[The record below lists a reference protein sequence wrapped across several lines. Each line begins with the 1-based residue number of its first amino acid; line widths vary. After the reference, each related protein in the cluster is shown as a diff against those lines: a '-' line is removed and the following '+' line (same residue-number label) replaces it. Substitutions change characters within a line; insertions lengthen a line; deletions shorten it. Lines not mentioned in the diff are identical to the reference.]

1 MVYPFTFLVPEDA
14 SEDLMVNSSLTVMS
28 NMENDTL
35 LANLSN
41 GKYAMCL
48 DPYNPDLQEGYLTK
62 LFTKQGPSVM
72 TDRTSFW
79 LDRNMPT
86 LMGSTNLTTDNQ
98 TTNPFFGL
106 PFIPGAI
113 PLAQNTLPENAVH
126 NLGNGKTRYHFDLQ
140 RSFGLHFAS

>member
-48 DPYNPDLQEGYLTK
+48 DPYNPDL
-62 LFTKQGPSVM
+62 
-72 TDRTSFW
+72 
-79 LDRNMPT
+79 
-86 LMGSTNLTTDNQ
+86 
-98 TTNPFFGL
+98 
-106 PFIPGAI
+106 
-113 PLAQNTLPENAVH
+113 
-126 NLGNGKTRYHFDLQ
+126 
-140 RSFGLHFAS
+140 